1 MLDQLADAVGVVGL
15 VSQQDGTR
23 VELIEQQAICLSCV
37 CQRLDRAGL
46 GPCALVVSP
55 PRDRPLLRFR
65 KQVSSY
71 SNLQRSALWRAA

>member
-46 GPCALVVSP
+46 GALARWS
-55 PRDRPLLRFR
+55 
-65 KQVSSY
+65 
-71 SNLQRSALWRAA
+71 

>member
-37 CQRLDRAGL
+37 CQR
-46 GPCALVVSP
+46 
-55 PRDRPLLRFR
+55 
-65 KQVSSY
+65 
-71 SNLQRSALWRAA
+71 